1 MLRITQKRFDAI
13 CGAVEIA
20 LRFGATDTMGVP
32 VMVVTRTRSEVEA
45 AVKGALVTLN
55 RGEPVMTDLEQEL
68 CGFMSKDG
76 VAFSIPPE
84 EVMRHEL
91 EERREDARRS
101 RVVVA

>member
-1 MLRITQKRFDAI
+1 MLRVNQKQFDEI
-13 CGAVEIA
+13 CGAIEIA
-20 LRFGATDTMGVP
+20 LTSGATDTMGVS
-32 VMVVTRTRSEVEA
+32 VRVARTRYEVEA

-55 RGEPVMTDLEQEL
+55 RGEPVMTNLEQEL

-76 VAFSIPPE
+76 KVAFSIPPE

-101 RVVVA
+101 RVVSA